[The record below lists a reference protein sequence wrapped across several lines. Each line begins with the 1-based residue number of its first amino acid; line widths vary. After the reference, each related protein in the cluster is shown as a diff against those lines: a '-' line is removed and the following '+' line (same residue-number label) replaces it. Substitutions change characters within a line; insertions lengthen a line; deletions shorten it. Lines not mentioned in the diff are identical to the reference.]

1 MSDSAEAPG
10 AGANGAGANGAGANG
25 ASQVARP
32 PGALPVEHNPTGAQL
47 TFFPSVR
54 DPHEK

>member
-1 MSDSAEAPG
+1 MSDSAEAP
-10 AGANGAGANGAGANG
+10 GAGANG

>member
-1 MSDSAEAPG
+1 MRERQRGG
-10 AGANGAGANGAGANG
+10 ARRRGERRLGDG